1 MESRF
6 GVPFNEN
13 DPSVVSMIETA
24 VYKNAQE
31 CLSMMSERL
40 GDQPY
45 LFGKAPSSV
54 DALLY
59 GYLAPLLKAPFP
71 NPKLKNHLQACPNLV
86 KFVSR
91 ITMTYFSKTA
101 MEYEKS
107 QKAKQEE
114 STNNETKTDDDEET
128 INKTKLAIA
137 GTVAASAMTAYA
149 FHSGFID
156 IVRSIEIQIVDADDE
171 DDEGQEH
178 EDDSYYSQY
187 NERED

>member
-31 CLSMMSERL
+31 CLNMMSERL

-71 NPKLKNHLQACPNLV
+71 NPKLKNHLQACPGPGSGQA
-86 KFVSR
+86 FSIAER
-91 ITMTYFSKTA
+91 IF
-101 MEYEKS
+101 E
-107 QKAKQEE
+107 
-114 STNNETKTDDDEET
+114 
-128 INKTKLAIA
+128 
-137 GTVAASAMTAYA
+137 
-149 FHSGFID
+149 
-156 IVRSIEIQIVDADDE
+156 
-171 DDEGQEH
+171 
-178 EDDSYYSQY
+178 
-187 NERED
+187 